1 MSSFT
6 GGTNKFDGGES
17 SNLRKEYH
25 QIIDR
30 LVEWE
35 ATLGQFQEQL
45 RLKDEKI
52 ALLEERVTQLS
63 LEIQAEKKKA
73 SRPL

>member
-1 MSSFT
+1 MSPFK
-6 GGTNKFDGGES
+6 GGTNKLFEGGES

-25 QIIDR
+25 QVINR

-35 ATLGQFQEQL
+35 ATLEKIQEQL

-52 ALLEERVTQLS
+52 ALLEEMVTQLS

-73 SRPL
+73 SRR